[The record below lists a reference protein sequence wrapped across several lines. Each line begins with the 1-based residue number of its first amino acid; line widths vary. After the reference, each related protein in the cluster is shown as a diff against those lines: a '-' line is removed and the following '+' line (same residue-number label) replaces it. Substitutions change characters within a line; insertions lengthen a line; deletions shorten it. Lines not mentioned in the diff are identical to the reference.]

1 MKNNYGKMHK
11 QGFNQWRLQNKL
23 RGRNTSA
30 MQDLQTYLPQK
41 STSLD
46 WLCSQSRGSVLD
58 GMRGRVRLYFLLETN
73 KVEALLGCTP
83 DSW

>member
-11 QGFNQWRLQNKL
+11 QGFNQCRLQNKL

-46 WLCSQSRGSVLD
+46 
-58 GMRGRVRLYFLLETN
+58 
-73 KVEALLGCTP
+73 
-83 DSW
+83 

>member
-30 MQDLQTYLPQK
+30 MQDLQTYPK
-41 STSLD
+41 KVRPSID
-46 WLCSQSRGSVLD
+46 FAASRGAQCLMEW
-58 GMRGRVRLYFLLETN
+58 GAEW
-73 KVEALLGCTP
+73 
-83 DSW
+83 DSIFY

>member
-41 STSLD
+41 KYVPRLTLQPVEGLSA
-46 WLCSQSRGSVLD
+46 WWNEGQS
-58 GMRGRVRLYFLLETN
+58 ETLFFIRN
-73 KVEALLGCTP
+73 
-83 DSW
+83 